1 MRKTSD
7 AAHSRIPASIHR
19 GLGRDN
25 EMNSRPRLPGRA
37 HDGERGQIIVIFVLG
52 LFALVAMTGLVI
64 DGGNAFLQRRDSQNV
79 SDLASMAGT
88 TAIVDFYVKDGGTS
102 AAAATDGAKVYNAIT
117 TSVAANGCQ
126 AAGVTPCS
134 WSAQYVDHTLTPL
147 GTEVTAAGAIPL
159 GAQGVVVNASSQ
171 PRTYFLGAIG
181 QSTWNIGTSAT
192 AVSSSGTNSVQGGQ
206 LLPIGF
212 NPPTNLAIGQTYNI
226 TDGDNGPGN
235 FGWFSWTGENKTGVL
250 ETSLCTSNNPAM
262 TFPVDVHGE
271 PGNHNSGGV
280 RACLQ
285 GRVDSGATV
294 LLPIWDSCS
303 PCNGN
308 NASYHVI
315 GLAAFVLTSFSQPA
329 IDQIQGHFVG
339 YYGLP
344 SIGSDYGAPPC
355 QYNGGT
361 CMSTTSFIGLAR

>member
-7 AAHSRIPASIHR
+7 AAHTRIPASIHR
-19 GLGRDN
+19 GIGTDN
-25 EMNSRPRLPGRA
+25 EMNSRPRLPGRV

-52 LFALVAMTGLVI
+52 LVVLVAMTGLVI

-88 TAIVDFYVKDGGTS
+88 TAIVGFYVKDGGTP
-102 AAAATDGAKVYNAIT
+102 AAATTDGAKVYNAIT
-117 TSVAANGCQ
+117 TSVAANGCH
-126 AAGVTPCS
+126 AAGATPCS
-134 WSAQYVDHTLTPL
+134 WTAQYVDHTLTPL
-147 GTEVTAAGAIPL
+147 GTVTAAGAIPS

-171 PRTYFLGAIG
+171 PRTYFLGVIG
-181 QSTWNIGTSAT
+181 QSTWDIGTTAT
-192 AVSSSGTNSVQGGQ
+192 TVSSSPNSVAGGQ

-212 NPPTNLAIGQTYNI
+212 NPPTNLTIGQTYNI
-226 TDGDNGPGN
+226 TDTTNGPGN
-235 FGWFSWTGENKTGVL
+235 FGWLSWTGDNATGVL
-250 ETSLCTSNNPAM
+250 AASLCRPNNPAM
-262 TFPVDVHGE
+262 TFPVDIPGE
-271 PGNHNSGGV
+271 PGIHNSSGV
-280 RACLQ
+280 RGCLQ
-285 GRVDSGATV
+285 GWVDSGATV

-315 GLAAFVLTSFSQPA
+315 GLAAFVLTSFTQPA
-329 IDQIQGHFVG
+329 IDQIRGHFVG